1 MKNSNKRIWL
11 VGGSSGIGLELTKTF
26 LENEFKIIV
35 SSRSASSSEELLK
48 LKDSYKENIYLL
60 DFDVEDTENIETKIK
75 EAWQVFNGL
84 DIWFY
89 NAGAYEVMDMKSWNY
104 YKFAQMN
111 STNYLGAINIMTTI
125 SKYFIKQK
133 SGKWVWNLSLS
144 TYFGLPKGGGYSAPK
159 TALLN
164 LAQSIH
170 PELKEE
176 NIDLQ
181 IINHGF
187 VKTRLTNKNNF
198 EMPQLMEANF
208 AAKEIFKGITK
219 DNRFEIRFPTKL
231 RLFLQ
236 FLSLLPYKYSL
247 AITKRMLK

>member
-11 VGGSSGIGLELTKTF
+11 VGGSSGIGLELTKIF
-26 LENEFKIIV
+26 LENEFRIIV
-35 SSRSASSSEELLK
+35 SSRTASSSEELLK

-75 EAWQVFNGL
+75 EVWQVFDGL

-89 NAGAYEVMDMKSWNY
+89 NAGAYEVMDMKSWDY
-104 YKFAQMN
+104 KKFALMN
-111 STNYLGAINIMTTI
+111 STNYLGVINIMTNI

-133 SGKWVWNLSLS
+133 SGKWIWNLSLS
-144 TYFGLPKGGGYSAPK
+144 TYFGLPNGGGYSAPK

-170 PELKEE
+170 PELQQE

-187 VKTRLTNKNNF
+187 VKTRLTSKNSF
-198 EMPQLMEANF
+198 DMPQLMEPKY
-208 AAKEIFKGITK
+208 AAEEIFKGITK
-219 DNRFEIRFPTKL
+219 DKRFEVRFPTKL

-236 FLSLLPYKYSL
+236 FLSLIPYKFSL
-247 AITKRMLK
+247 AITKRLIK